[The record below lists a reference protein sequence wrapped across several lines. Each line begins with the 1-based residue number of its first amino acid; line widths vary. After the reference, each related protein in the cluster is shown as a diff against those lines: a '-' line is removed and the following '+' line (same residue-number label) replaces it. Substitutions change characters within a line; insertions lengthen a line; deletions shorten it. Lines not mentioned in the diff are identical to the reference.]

1 MTTPPT
7 QVERRVG
14 QRFPYLLPISVRQPS
29 ASVQGVGITQ
39 DLSSRG
45 VFFLTE
51 VPLTAGAE
59 VELTLQMPSE
69 ITLGESMPVRCRG
82 KVLRIVRPV
91 ISAAVH
97 ETSNAA
103 VEKVEKIGV
112 AVRLENYEYL
122 ATATQTSATF
132 ERVAPLHHDHPED
145 RPSLR
150 PSIRP
155 VVG

>member
-1 MTTPPT
+1 MTTPAV
-7 QVERRVG
+7 QVERRAG
-14 QRFPYLLPISVRQPS
+14 QRFPYFLPVSVRQASTS
-29 ASVQGVGITQ
+29 AEGVGITQ

-51 VPLTAGAE
+51 VTLTEGSE

-69 ITLGESMPVRCRG
+69 ITLGDSMPVRCRG

-91 ISAAVH
+91 ISAPDA
-97 ETSNAA
+97 SNTGG
-103 VEKVEKIGV
+103 VKIGV

-122 ATATQTSATF
+122 ATSSETSSSF
-132 ERVAPLHHDHPED
+132 ERVATLHHDHPED
-145 RPSLR
+145 RPSVR

-155 VVG
+155 VAG